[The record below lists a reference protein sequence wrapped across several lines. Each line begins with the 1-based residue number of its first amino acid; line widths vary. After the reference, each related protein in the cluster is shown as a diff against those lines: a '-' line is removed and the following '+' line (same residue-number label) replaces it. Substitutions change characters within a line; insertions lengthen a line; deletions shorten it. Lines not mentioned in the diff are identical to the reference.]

1 MLAALTWPFE
11 ELSMTLL
18 VCGILLFALVHFIP
32 ACAPSFRASAFQRMG
47 EGGYKG
53 VFSLL
58 LLASFALMITGWR
71 SAQPTSLYL
80 PPAALHKVA
89 LGLLAIAFLLMAVSA
104 RNSRLRLLIRHPQ
117 LTGVALWGI
126 SHLLLNGDNRS
137 VALFGGMTLWALIEI
152 VAISKRQGV
161 WIKSDAPSW
170 GAEGITVLI
179 AAITVGV
186 VVYLHPWLS
195 GVPVWW

>member
-1 MLAALTWPFE
+1 MTMLI
-11 ELSMTLL
+11 S
-18 VCGILLFALVHFIP
+18 GILLFAIVHFIP
-32 ACAPSFRASAFQRMG
+32 SFAPSLKAGAIKRIG

-53 VFSLL
+53 IFSLL
-58 LLASFALMITGWR
+58 LLASFAMMIIGWR
-71 SAQPTSLYL
+71 GAQPTSLYL
-80 PPAALHKVA
+80 PPGELHKVA
-89 LGLLAIAFLLMAVSA
+89 IGLLAVAFLLMAVSQ

-152 VAISKRQGV
+152 VAISRRQGV

-186 VVYLHPWLS
+186 IVYIHPWLS
-195 GVPVWW
+195 CVPVSW

>member
-1 MLAALTWPFE
+1 
-11 ELSMTLL
+11 MTLL
-18 VCGILLFALVHFIP
+18 VSGLVLFALVHFIP
-32 ACAPSFRASAFQRMG
+32 SLAPALKKRALQRLG

-53 VFSLL
+53 LFSLL
-58 LLASFALMITGWR
+58 LLVSFALMVWGWR
-71 SAQPTSLYL
+71 TTQPAPLYS
-80 PPAALHKVA
+80 PPHTLHTVA
-89 LGLLAIAFLLMAVSA
+89 LGIMALAFLLLAVSS

-161 WIKSDAPSW
+161 WVKGEPPSW
-170 GAEGITVLI
+170 GAEGVTLII

-186 VVYLHPWLS
+186 IVYIHPWLS
-195 GVPVWW
+195 GVPVSW

>member
-1 MLAALTWPFE
+1 MI
-11 ELSMTLL
+11 LL
-18 VCGILLFALVHFIP
+18 VCGILLFAFVHFIP
-32 ACAPSFRASAFQRMG
+32 SFAPSLRAGAITRMG

-53 VFSLL
+53 IFSLF
-58 LLASFALMITGWR
+58 LLASFALMIIGWR
-71 SAQPTSLYL
+71 GAQPTLLYV
-80 PPAALHKVA
+80 PPGALHTVA
-89 LGLLAIAFLLMAVSA
+89 LGLLGVAFLLMAVSM
-104 RNSRLRLLIRHPQ
+104 RDSRLRLLIRHPQ

-161 WIKSDAPSW
+161 WIKGDAPSW
-170 GAEGITVLI
+170 GAEGVTVLI

>member
-1 MLAALTWPFE
+1 
-11 ELSMTLL
+11 MTLL
-18 VCGILLFALVHFIP
+18 VSGILLFALVHFIP
-32 ACAPSFRASAFQRMG
+32 SFAPSLRAGAIQRLG

-53 VFSLL
+53 IFSLL
-58 LLASFALMITGWR
+58 LLASFALMIFGWR
-71 SAQPTSLYL
+71 GVQPTPLYL
-80 PPAALHKVA
+80 PSGTLHKVA
-89 LGLLAIAFLLMAVSA
+89 LGLMALAFLLMAVSQ

-152 VAISKRQGV
+152 VAISRRQGV
-161 WIKSDAPSW
+161 WIKGDTPSW
-170 GAEGITVLI
+170 GAEGLTVVI

-186 VVYLHPWLS
+186 IVYAHPWLS
-195 GVPVWW
+195 GVRVSW